1 MAAVSCRKTWCHGFP
16 WPVAEPVASQA
27 DVVLVL
33 GTRFNRGIG
42 YGAPPVF
49 DENVRFIQADI
60 DGSKIGRNRPIAVP
74 IVGDAALAAEALA
87 NALAKRGFNY
97 GGAKWINEALEDR
110 LARVDE
116 FGHEETGQLHPLR
129 MARELQS
136 RMPDNAI
143 VIGDGANCVNWY
155 KAIMKIGDGGA
166 YFDHEP
172 LGCMG
177 VGTPLAIGAVAAEQ
191 DAAKAGLRDQRPVFL
206 ATGDGAFGFYAIELA
221 TASRHGL
228 PFFAMV
234 ANDGGWGANR
244 NSQRRSIGRN
254 VGVELDQNRYDLL
267 AESLNCH
274 GELAE
279 SPPEVG
285 PAMDRALKAV
295 ASGKPALVNILVDPE
310 SGSERGSD
318 KRLQYVTFNPA
329 WPRTGPKPG

>member
-1 MAAVSCRKTWCHGFP
+1 
-16 WPVAEPVASQA
+16 
-27 DVVLVL
+27 
-33 GTRFNRGIG
+33 
-42 YGAPPVF
+42 
-49 DENVRFIQADI
+49 
-60 DGSKIGRNRPIAVP
+60 
-74 IVGDAALAAEALA
+74 
-87 NALAKRGFNY
+87 
-97 GGAKWINEALEDR
+97 
-110 LARVDE
+110 
-116 FGHEETGQLHPLR
+116 
-129 MARELQS
+129 
-136 RMPDNAI
+136 
-143 VIGDGANCVNWY
+143 
-155 KAIMKIGDGGA
+155 
-166 YFDHEP
+166 
-172 LGCMG
+172 MG

-295 ASGKPALVNILVDPE
+295 ASGKPALVNVLVDPE